1 MKDNVTMDR
10 RNFLDQP
17 INNDIK
23 TYENIKIATGRE
35 NYFITDCLLDFKE
48 NDMLIAIDLSK
59 QQALDADLK
68 AIKQVSFTGNLE
80 PRI

>member
-1 MKDNVTMDR
+1 MKDNVTMDG
-10 RNFLDQP
+10 RNFLDQQ

-35 NYFITDCLLDFKE
+35 DYFITDCPLDFKE